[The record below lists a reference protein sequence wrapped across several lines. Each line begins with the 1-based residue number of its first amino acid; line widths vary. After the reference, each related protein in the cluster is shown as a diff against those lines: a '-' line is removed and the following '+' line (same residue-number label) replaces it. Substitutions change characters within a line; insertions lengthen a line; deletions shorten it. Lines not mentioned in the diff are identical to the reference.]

1 MTKTINRLIALEE
14 PYKINGRPNKI
25 VKSKFFFFHLDIY
38 IKQNK
43 KVNWLKLY

>member
-1 MTKTINRLIALEE
+1 MTKTIINRLIALEE

-25 VKSKFFFFHLDIY
+25 VNQFFFFFFHLDIY

-43 KVNWLKLY
+43 KVN

>member
-25 VKSKFFFFHLDIY
+25 VNQIFFFFLIF
-38 IKQNK
+38 ILNRIRK
-43 KVNWLKLY
+43 

>member
-25 VKSKFFFFHLDIY
+25 VNQIFFFLLDIY

>member
-25 VKSKFFFFHLDIY
+25 VNQNFFFFLIF
-38 IKQNK
+38 ILNRIRK
-43 KVNWLKLY
+43 